1 MNLLAAITGNSSDLL
16 AYVFICFF
24 GIGIGYYIRQYIS
37 KKQLGSLE
45 QKLEAKTTQVKEESK
60 KILENAQQKAQEL
73 QEKSE
78 QEYRERK
85 HEILKTE
92 QILMKREGLLE
103 KKILDTEEIEKKFH
117 QKIEEVKQIK
127 ENLQTLEKES
137 RLRLEEISSLNSEQA
152 KAQLFQKIEQEN
164 KQDVLERMLKLDREG
179 REKLERKAKEIT
191 ALAIQ
196 KCALSQ
202 AQEMT
207 TTTVSLPNDEIKGRI
222 IGKEGRNI
230 RTFEEMTGVELL
242 VDDTPG
248 AVIISSF
255 DPIRRHVAKLALEK
269 LIHDG
274 RIQPARIEDT
284 VTKAKEEIA
293 EEIKKAGDIA
303 IYETQI
309 IDLDPKLVQII
320 GRLKFRTSYGQNVLL
335 HSIETCFLAGQL
347 ASELGANVKVAKKAG
362 LLHDIG
368 KAVDFQVE
376 GSHVDIGIR
385 ILEKFKTE
393 KEVIDAMKAH
403 HGEYKAESLE
413 ALLVQAADQIS
424 GARPGARKDSL
435 EDYIKRLEDLEK
447 IALSFDGIEKAFAV
461 QAGREIR
468 VFVKP
473 EQVDD
478 IGMYKLAKEIS
489 KRIEEELRYPGEI
502 KVCIIR
508 EKRVVEYAK

>member
-1 MNLLAAITGNSSDLL
+1 MM
-16 AYVFICFF
+16 AYAFIGFF
-24 GIGIGYYIRQYIS
+24 GMGIGYFIRQYIA
-37 KKQLGSLE
+37 KHQLGSLE
-45 QKLEAKTTQVKEESK
+45 QKLEEKLAKTKEEAK
-60 KILENAQQKAQEL
+60 KIIEAATQKSQEV

-78 QEYRERK
+78 REYRERK

-92 QILMKREGLLE
+92 QILMKRESLLE
-103 KKILDTEEIEKKFH
+103 KKILDSEEAEKKFH
-117 QKIEEVKQIK
+117 QKIEEAKQIK
-127 ENLQTLEKES
+127 ENLQILEKEAKS
-137 RLRLEEISSLNSEQA
+137 RLEDISGLSADQA
-152 KAQLFQKIEQEN
+152 KTQLLERVEQEN
-164 KQDVLERMLKLDREG
+164 KQEVMERMLKLEREG
-179 REKLERKAKEIT
+179 RDKLDRKAKEIT

-207 TTTVSLPNDEIKGRI
+207 TTTVSLPSDEIKGRI

-242 VDDTPG
+242 IDDTPG

-255 DPIRRHVAKLALEK
+255 DPIRRHVAKIALEK

-284 VTKAKEEIA
+284 VAKAKEEIA
-293 EEIKKAGDIA
+293 EEIKKAGEIA
-303 IYETQI
+303 VYETQI
-309 IDLDPKLVQII
+309 IDLDPKLMQII

-347 ASELGANVKVAKKAG
+347 AAELGANVKVAKKAG

-368 KAVDFQVE
+368 KAVDFQIE

-385 ILEKFKTE
+385 ILEKFKME
-393 KEVIDAMKAH
+393 KEVVDAMKAH
-403 HGEYKAESLE
+403 HGEYKAETIE

-435 EDYIKRLEDLEK
+435 EEYIKRLEDLEK
-447 IALSFDGIEKAFAV
+447 IALSFDGIEKAFAI

-473 EQVDD
+473 EEIDD
-478 IGMYKLAKEIS
+478 IGMHKLAKDIS

-502 KVCIIR
+502 KVSVLR
-508 EKRVVEYAK
+508 EKRVVEYAR